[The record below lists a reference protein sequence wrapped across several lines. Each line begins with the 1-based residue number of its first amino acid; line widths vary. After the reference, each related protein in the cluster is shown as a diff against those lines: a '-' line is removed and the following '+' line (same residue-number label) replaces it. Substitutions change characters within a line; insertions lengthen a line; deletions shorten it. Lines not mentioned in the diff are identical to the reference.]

1 MSSELKVRNLK
12 HLLEKTTFEHNN
24 NILYNLEERKITYN
38 DFYEKVVALKNSL
51 INIGLKDKKIAIIS
65 ENRYEWEVTFFAVT
79 TGVGIL
85 VPIDKTWAKNKNDG
99 K

>member
-12 HLLEKTTFEHNN
+12 HLLEKTTFEHKN

-38 DFYEKVVALKNSL
+38 DLFQ
-51 INIGLKDKKIAIIS
+51 KIDM
-65 ENRYEWEVTFFAVT
+65 N
-79 TGVGIL
+79 
-85 VPIDKTWAKNKNDG
+85 G